1 MVQNEPTVQL
11 PNGPRIGDL
20 LGDYRLTALLGEG
33 GMAKVFA
40 AEHVSAGHSVA
51 LKVLA
56 KDRSLSPSAARSF
69 ALEAV
74 ASRRIDHPNIVQVLG
89 SGEHAEHKYHVL
101 ERLGGVSL
109 RDLMDASPAM
119 SVPRVVAIARQL
131 ASALAATHRAGIVH
145 RDLKP
150 ENVMVDEHDGRLRA
164 KLIDFGA
171 AKDLTQPTVA
181 GETIMGTP
189 IYMAPEQMWGRP
201 TTAAADVYAFG
212 LLVYEMLA
220 GKLPFKAR
228 KFVEL
233 REERSSQEPTPLRVS
248 LLERLRT
255 ARARASAPAP
265 LLRAAV
271 PAELEAL
278 VMTCLARVPEERP
291 PSMEHVFD
299 RLMHLGDDG
308 RESPLRIAVRPPR
321 HAHAALTRRRQP
333 AIGYVAAML
342 AVFAS
347 ASTLISDMHARG
359 PRDGAMVVAS
369 R

>member
-1 MVQNEPTVQL
+1 MVQNEATIQL
-11 PNGPRIGDL
+11 PNGPRVGDL

-40 AEHVSAGHSVA
+40 AEHVSAGHQVA
-51 LKVLA
+51 LKVLG
-56 KDRSLSPSAARSF
+56 KDRSLSPTAARSF

-74 ASRRIDHPNIVQVLG
+74 VSQRIAHPNIVDVIG
-89 SGEHAEHKYHVL
+89 TGEHEQQKYHVM
-101 ERLGGVSL
+101 ERLDGVSL
-109 RDLMDASPAM
+109 RDLMDETPAM

-131 ASALAATHRAGIVH
+131 ASALAAAHQAGIVH

-150 ENVMVDEHDGRLRA
+150 ENVMIDDRDGRLQV

-171 AKDLTQPTVA
+171 AKDLTQPAIA

-189 IYMAPEQMWGRP
+189 IYMAPEQMWGRA
-201 TTAAADVYAFG
+201 TTASTDVYAFG

-233 REERSSQEPTPLRVS
+233 REERSTQEPTPLRVS

-255 ARARASAPAP
+255 ARTRAGGPAP
-265 LLRAAV
+265 LLREAV

-278 VMTCLARVPEERP
+278 VMTCLARSADERP
-291 PSMEHVFD
+291 SSMQQVLD
-299 RLMHLGDDG
+299 RLTRLGDDG
-308 RESPLRIAVRPPR
+308 RQVASQITTRPARRPSLAQPR
-321 HAHAALTRRRQP
+321 SRHHAL
-333 AIGYVAAML
+333 GYVAAML

-359 PRDGAMVVAS
+359 PRDGAMIVAS